1 MTDRSFEKLFGLPV
15 INPDQDTFESF
26 ADLIARAARL
36 EKFIKDQG
44 DWNLYKLT
52 VKDAEND

>member
-1 MTDRSFEKLFGLPV
+1 MDEVTISTKSYVQSV
-15 INPDQDTFESF
+15 INGSFESF
-26 ADLIARAARL
+26 ADLIARANRL